1 MGRVLTGAVGL
12 GVHGKQAIHQVV
24 AGIKIGNQGVEKKDQ
39 AKFSFLWAVAEGGIS
54 GIGGEFVGLYA
65 INSLLRGEPA
75 VKIKGHQALSY
86 PVAVGSAPVKN
97 GGASGNTL
105 LDVFKESL
113 GAVNSN
119 GFHVLADCCRVCFGR
134 LAGKCPGVGCKFE
147 DHNLCSLRLMYHC
160 DIECL
165 YGSLL

>member
-1 MGRVLTGAVGL
+1 MSRVLTGAVGL
-12 GVHGKQAIHQVV
+12 GVHGKQAVHQVV

-97 GGASGNTL
+97 GGASGNAL
-105 LDVFKESL
+105 LDVFEESL
-113 GAVNSN
+113 GAVNGN
-119 GFHVLADCCRVCFGR
+119 GLHILADRCSVCLGR
-134 LAGKCPGVGCKFE
+134 LGGKCPDIGCEFVT
-147 DHNLCSLRLMYHC
+147 HNLCSLW
-160 DIECL
+160 
-165 YGSLL
+165 